1 MATVQAAVTIPSGD
15 VALDGALVLP
25 DRARGVV
32 LFAHGSGS
40 SRKSPRNTFVARTLR
55 AEGVG
60 TLLFDL
66 LTVAE
71 DADYERRFEIELLSR
86 RLADG
91 MRFVRDDPR
100 ARGLA
105 VGLFGASTGAAAAL
119 QVAARFPGQV
129 SAVVSRGG
137 RPDLAGPAALG
148 SVRRAA
154 LPQGARDRSRR
165 HAPVRGA
172 WHARGRGAARRGVVR
187 PAPRARHVAELGS
200 DSTFPGAAEG
210 ESHRPSGKVE
220 SDPNS
225 ERQSRAVTESA

>member
-1 MATVQAAVTIPSGD
+1 MPMVQAAVTIPAGD
-15 VALDGALVLP
+15 VALEGALVLP
-25 DRARGVV
+25 ERARGVV

-100 ARGLA
+100 TRELT

-137 RPDLAGPAALG
+137 RPDLAGPAAL
-148 SVRRAA
+148 RRVEAPTLLVVGGHDYGVIELNEAA
-154 LPQGARDRSRR
+154 F
-165 HAPVRGA
+165 
-172 WHARGRGAARRGVVR
+172 
-187 PAPRARHVAELGS
+187 AELRCPKELAIV
-200 DSTFPGAAEG
+200 PGATHLFEEPGTLEEVARLAAAWFVR
-210 ESHRPSGKVE
+210 HLATVAQR
-220 SDPNS
+220 N
-225 ERQSRAVTESA
+225 

>member
-137 RPDLAGPAALG
+137 RPDLAGPAAL
-148 SVRRAA
+148 RRVEAPTLLVVGGHDYGVIELNEAA
-154 LPQGARDRSRR
+154 F
-165 HAPVRGA
+165 
-172 WHARGRGAARRGVVR
+172 
-187 PAPRARHVAELGS
+187 AELRCPKELAIV
-200 DSTFPGAAEG
+200 PGATHLFEEPGTLEDVARLAAAWFVRHLAPG
-210 ESHRPSGKVE
+210 
-220 SDPNS
+220 
-225 ERQSRAVTESA
+225 T

>member
-1 MATVQAAVTIPSGD
+1 MPMVQVAVTIPAGD
-15 VALDGALVLP
+15 VALEGALVVP
-25 DRARGVV
+25 EGARGVV

-100 ARGLA
+100 TRELA

-137 RPDLAGPAALG
+137 RPDLAGPAAL
-148 SVRRAA
+148 RRVEAPTLLVVGGHDYGVIELNEAA
-154 LPQGARDRSRR
+154 F
-165 HAPVRGA
+165 
-172 WHARGRGAARRGVVR
+172 
-187 PAPRARHVAELGS
+187 AELRCPKELAIV
-200 DSTFPGAAEG
+200 PGATHLFEEPGTLEEVARLAAAWFVR
-210 ESHRPSGKVE
+210 HLAP
-220 SDPNS
+220 
-225 ERQSRAVTESA
+225 AA

>member
-86 RLADG
+86 RLAVG

-137 RPDLAGPAALG
+137 RPDLAGPAAL
-148 SVRRAA
+148 RRVEAPTLLVVGGHDYGVIELNEAA
-154 LPQGARDRSRR
+154 F
-165 HAPVRGA
+165 
-172 WHARGRGAARRGVVR
+172 
-187 PAPRARHVAELGS
+187 AELRCPKELAIV
-200 DSTFPGAAEG
+200 PGATHLFEEPGTLEDVARLAAAWFVRHLAPG
-210 ESHRPSGKVE
+210 
-220 SDPNS
+220 
-225 ERQSRAVTESA
+225 T